1 VPGPGDDLTS
11 PPPGA
16 TAAAIVEAW
25 LDRLAAALPRRPR
38 RARGAIVDELRD
50 GLHEAVRAHQDR
62 GDPPILAARAAVAEF
77 GDPATVAGSF
87 ADELA
92 AARARAL
99 ALRLIGTGPAVGA
112 LWLGALLGGPAA
124 AAAAP
129 PIPPWDLR
137 LAGLPA
143 AAWLLVPAAVVTV
156 LIATMLVLAT
166 TGRLSRWLPARPRLA
181 PAAAATAALIT
192 AAVDLGMLTLLTVQA
207 LRAGPVAGTL
217 LPLAATASLTRMT
230 LATRAARGVA
240 GR

>member
-1 VPGPGDDLTS
+1 VPGPGHDLTGS
-11 PPPGA
+11 PPGA

-38 RARGAIVDELRD
+38 RTRAAIVDELRD
-50 GLHEAVRAHQDR
+50 GLHEAIRAHQDR
-62 GDPPILAARAAVAEF
+62 GAPPILAARAAVAEF
-77 GDPATVAGSF
+77 GDPATVAVSF
-87 ADELA
+87 TDELA

-124 AAAAP
+124 AASAL
-129 PIPPWDLR
+129 PIPPWHLR
-137 LAGLPA
+137 PAGLP

-156 LIATMLVLAT
+156 LIATTLILTV

-192 AAVDLGMLTLLTVQA
+192 AAVDLGMLTLLAVQA
-207 LRAGPVAGTL
+207 LRAGPVAGPL
-217 LPLAATASLTRMT
+217 LPLAAAASLTRMT
-230 LATRAARGVA
+230 LAARAARGVA